1 MTNRKEKT
9 PITDFITD
17 QPELQS
23 WLRDFSAHLNA
34 GSEDSESVVQL
45 PETFAKGFAKV
56 FEIEKGLTYR
66 MVNYRLNTDFHF
78 KKEPAQEFYLI
89 LYFYQYSD
97 CTSLY
102 CKINDTVIVDIVDE
116 KYSSL
121 LMTNSQATQELRV
134 SNGTYVEG
142 LTIQITEA
150 WLQDKI
156 VDPRTANYEIFKARN
171 IFQTFLNPKSQKLL
185 NEIFAKDIPSNVPEL
200 YLNNRISRLLENFLE
215 KILNSGI
222 YETNLPS
229 SDSDAQNLRRIESYL
244 VENYTSEFPS
254 VEVLAKKAYMSATKL
269 KCLFKKAFGVGMYE
283 YYQKNRMHKA
293 KELLNSGD
301 FSVTEVG
308 EMIGYKNLSNFSLA
322 FKKEFG
328 FLPRNYDKIN

>member
-1 MTNRKEKT
+1 MTNRKDKH
-9 PITDFITD
+9 ITDFITD
-17 QPELQS
+17 QPELQT

-34 GSEDSESVVQL
+34 EAEESNLVVQL
-45 PETFAKGFAKV
+45 PEAFAKGFAKV

-66 MVNYRLNTDFHF
+66 MVNYRLNTDFHY
-78 KKEPAQEFYLI
+78 KKEAVDKFYLI

-97 CTSLY
+97 CSSLY
-102 CKINDTVIVDIVDE
+102 YKINDTIIVDINDE
-116 KYSSL
+116 RYSSL
-121 LMTNSQATQELRV
+121 LMTNSQATQELIL
-134 SNGTYVEG
+134 STGTYVEG
-142 LTIQITEA
+142 LTIQITEE

-156 VDPRTANYEIFKARN
+156 AHPRTANYEIFKERN

-200 YLNNRISRLLENFLE
+200 YLNNRILRLLENFLE

-222 YETNLPS
+222 YENTLPS
-229 SDSDAQNLRRIESYL
+229 SDSDVQNLLRIESYL
-244 VENYTSEFPS
+244 LENYTSEFPS
-254 VEVLAKKAYMSATKL
+254 VDVLAKRAYMSATKL
-269 KCLFKKAFGVGMYE
+269 KSLFKKAFGVGMYE
-283 YYQKNRMHKA
+283 YYQKNRIHKA

-301 FSVTEVG
+301 YSVTEVG

-328 FLPRNYDKIN
+328 FLPKHFDKIR